1 LPHLPGGGYTAPV
14 RGPCAE
20 IALLAALLG
29 VLAGCEDFGLAGSR
43 AADTRGDLRTLG
55 VVTFQ
60 AVGTVDPQAPG
71 SLVGSGERFVVEARF
86 VRYPQPLE
94 SEVREV
100 LGLADL
106 DGLPSADS
114 CAVRVRPPGPAFE
127 TAARGAEIE
136 LLDVGRILARGGDAE
151 QPLAVRTFPDLL
163 DVMSGVT
170 YGGVSALPYIPGRR
184 YDVRGETDRS
194 PWVSVNAP
202 PAWED
207 LRVNGLAAREGLF
220 GTFDAEPQ
228 LELNWIPWTDRPS
241 DVVLSLSWTAADGA
255 RRTLVCHPTDDGAFQ
270 LPEDAVA
277 QLPPAPE
284 LADLSLRLERVVRVS
299 FPLDRLD
306 EAEAVFRVSLT
317 TPVQ

>member
-1 LPHLPGGGYTAPV
+1 MFGT
-14 RGPCAE
+14 
-20 IALLAALLG
+20 LLALA
-29 VLAGCEDFGLAGSR
+29 AGCDDFGFAGGR
-43 AADTRGDLRTLG
+43 TADVRGDLRTLG

-71 SLVGSGERFVVEARF
+71 DSAGSGERFVVEARF

-94 SEVREV
+94 SEIREV

-106 DGLPSADS
+106 DGLPPADT
-114 CAVRVRPPGPAFE
+114 CTERTRPGGPALGP
-127 TAARGAEIE
+127 AARGDEIE
-136 LLDVGRILARGGDAE
+136 LLDVGRILARGGGAE
-151 QPLAVRTFPDLL
+151 HSLPVRTFPDLL

-184 YDVRGETDRS
+184 YDVRGESDRS
-194 PWVSVNAP
+194 PWVSVDAP

-228 LELNWIPWTDRPS
+228 LELNWIPWTDRPN
-241 DVVLSLSWTAADGA
+241 DVVLNLSWTAADGA
-255 RRTLVCHPTDDGAFQ
+255 RHGLVCHPTDDGAFR
-270 LPEDAVA
+270 LPADAVA
-277 QLPPAPE
+277 LLPPAPE
-284 LADLSLRLERVVRVS
+284 LADLRLRVERVVRVS

-306 EAEAVFRVSLT
+306 EAEALFRVSLT
-317 TPVQ
+317 TPVR